1 MQYYYYQTLL
11 MIRTVYKRMKSHM
24 LILVKK
30 KKKLLFAE
38 LFSCKKEKLYFILK
52 VIIYR
57 KYNLKDIPV
66 FL

>member
-1 MQYYYYQTLL
+1 
-11 MIRTVYKRMKSHM
+11 MKSN
-24 LILVKK
+24 LFIFVKK